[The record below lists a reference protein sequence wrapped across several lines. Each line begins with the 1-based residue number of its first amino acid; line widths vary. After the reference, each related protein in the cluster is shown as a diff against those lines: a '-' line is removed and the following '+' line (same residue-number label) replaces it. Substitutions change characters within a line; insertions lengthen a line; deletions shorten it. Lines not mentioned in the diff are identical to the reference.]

1 MIEIVPASNIAEGQ
15 EKMYQGEVQG
25 YFYIQSGFERNILS
39 QKQANVNMVLNASVF
54 TFQRFTQHCDQSM
67 FNGWSRSEENVL

>member
-39 QKQANVNMVLNASVF
+39 QKQANVNMVLNAS
-54 TFQRFTQHCDQSM
+54 RFYLPAIYSAL
-67 FNGWSRSEENVL
+67 RPKYV